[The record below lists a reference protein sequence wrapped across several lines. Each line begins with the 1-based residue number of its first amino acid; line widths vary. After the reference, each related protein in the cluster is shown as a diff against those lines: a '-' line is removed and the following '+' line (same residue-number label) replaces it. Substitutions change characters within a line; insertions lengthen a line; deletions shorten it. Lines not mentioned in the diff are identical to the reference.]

1 MILSFL
7 EIKGNKIMN
16 LISSVLTSYL
26 CLVMM
31 NVVFIIMANHSFIS
45 FSKKMA
51 DKRSSVYLENQ
62 KTEIK
67 RALNPLLTFEFVCY
81 LPLTVLFFI
90 HKDYRIPKTIYG
102 KISEKGLVPPDKE
115 INSIE
120 NEDFKRLVESIIQ
133 WKKENGIPLEK
144 PVEGDF
150 KVLYNMVFENEI
162 TSYKEILK

>member
-1 MILSFL
+1 MDLIL
-7 EIKGNKIMN
+7 K
-16 LISSVLTSYL
+16 VLASYL

-31 NVVFIIMANHSFIS
+31 NVIFIIVANHSFIN

-51 DKRSSVYLENQ
+51 DKRSSVYLESQ

-102 KISEKGLVPPDKE
+102 KVSEKGLVPADKE
-115 INSIE
+115 IESIE

-133 WKKENGIPLEK
+133 WKKENEIPLEK
-144 PVEGDF
+144 PVEGDL
-150 KVLYNMVFENEI
+150 KVLYNMMFENEI
-162 TSYKEILK
+162 ISYKDILK